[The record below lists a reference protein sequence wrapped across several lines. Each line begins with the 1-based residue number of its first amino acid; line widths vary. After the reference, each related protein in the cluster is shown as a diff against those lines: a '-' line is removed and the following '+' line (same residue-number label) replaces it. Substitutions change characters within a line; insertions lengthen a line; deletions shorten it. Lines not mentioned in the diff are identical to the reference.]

1 MVWWGEIFSED
12 VRMKNGMKA
21 AIAAILVLIL
31 AGGGEFFYL
40 RRERN
45 RPMVVHAPVRER
57 IADDDLVFLKHK
69 RQDSMADMKELVGA
83 TVWVSAG
90 GQLDYYPYA
99 GHTVNFGK
107 VAGTL
112 LGAEPMV
119 VKGFVEQVAP
129 KAATF
134 RIPGGDRQ
142 VLMVFT
148 RPNDAKEYAVPMGY
162 RQAGQY
168 TFYADEILFY
178 DDPHELYKHWG
189 PEIWKAVDSH
199 TVILGMNERQV
210 ELALGQVSKSTSK
223 EYGNRMVVFAN
234 LGHPMAVTFEK
245 NKVTAFR
252 EDQGY

>member
-1 MVWWGEIFSED
+1 MQ
-12 VRMKNGMKA
+12 NGVKT
-21 AIAAILVLIL
+21 AIGATVVLVLAVGVRVGLI
-31 AGGGEFFYL
+31 Y
-40 RRERN
+40 RERN
-45 RPMVVHAPVRER
+45 VPVTVKAPVRER
-57 IADDDLVFLKHK
+57 IADDDLVFLKQK
-69 RQDSMADMKELVGA
+69 RQSSIKDMKDLVGT

-99 GHTVNFGK
+99 GHSVNYGK
-107 VAGTL
+107 AAGTL
-112 LGAEPMV
+112 LGAEPLV
-119 VKGFVEQVAP
+119 VKDFVEQVAP
-129 KAATF
+129 KSATV
-134 RIPGGDRQ
+134 RIPGGDKQ

-148 RPNDAKEYAVPMGY
+148 KPNETKQYAVPMGY

-223 EYGNRMVVFAN
+223 DYGNRMVVFAN

-245 NKVTAFR
+245 NHVTAFR